1 MSIVEKMEA
10 AYRQMVC
17 ARPVGAG
24 DSNTYTVEPPTRER
38 FRKAVITATG
48 LTEAQLEGL
57 ANGTMVVVPV
67 ELDDKT
73 KKAAE
78 NAAWD
83 DAREA
88 MFNAHA
94 RKQRRGE

>member
-24 DSNTYTVEPPTRER
+24 DGGTYTVEAPTIER
-38 FRKAVITATG
+38 FRKAILTVTG

-57 ANGTMVVVPV
+57 AAGTHVVVPV
-67 ELDDKT
+67 SAPMPPGNVKEDSQK
-73 KKAAE
+73 
-78 NAAWD
+78 
-83 DAREA
+83 DAT
-88 MFNAHA
+88 ND
-94 RKQRRGE
+94 

>member
-24 DSNTYTVEPPTRER
+24 DGDTYTVEAPTRER
-38 FRKAVITATG
+38 FRKAALAATG

-57 ANGTMVVVPV
+57 ANGTHAVVPKPAATFVISGVV
-67 ELDDKT
+67 EK
-73 KKAAE
+73 
-78 NAAWD
+78 
-83 DAREA
+83 
-88 MFNAHA
+88 
-94 RKQRRGE
+94 G